1 MVTNSSHKGSKNFFA
16 VFVNLLGVTSAF
28 LYFTGW
34 MYRLGYY
41 GRFDI
46 SVIELN
52 FGFESFLLLPIV
64 IVFSDLVQLIISHNP
79 YLLALIAI
87 SAIFTFLSLLRLLSL
102 IKENIYDYIERRSQ
116 NSFLFKWFS
125 ESLNIASQYNVFQT
139 IFMALLIFGLFFLAW
154 VKGFEDGMRD
164 ISEEKTLLSKVKF
177 VANQNNLPIAQG
189 DIPALNNWR
198 LLLRQ
203 EDWIYLVSC
212 AKEIPS
218 KTPLKVIM
226 ISKGDAGDKAI
237 LVEKPES

>member
-1 MVTNSSHKGSKNFFA
+1 LVTNSSHKGSKNFFA

-164 ISEEKTLLSKVKF
+164 ISEEKT
-177 VANQNNLPIAQG
+177 
-189 DIPALNNWR
+189 
-198 LLLRQ
+198 
-203 EDWIYLVSC
+203 
-212 AKEIPS
+212 
-218 KTPLKVIM
+218 
-226 ISKGDAGDKAI
+226 
-237 LVEKPES
+237 